1 MSRVAAFACVLEVEL
16 LIRDAA
22 GLKDKRRVVRRALD
36 RVRAKFNA
44 AAAEVGDLGDASRAS
59 LAFAVLSNSEAH
71 AHQQAQRIADFL
83 EALPLDAEIGD
94 ISTETILL

>member
-1 MSRVAAFACVLEVEL
+1 MAAFACVLRVDL
-16 LIRDAA
+16 LIHDAA

-44 AAAEVGDLGDASRAS
+44 AAAEVGDLGDPSRAS
-59 LAFAVLSNSEAH
+59 LAFAVLSNSETH
-71 AHQQAQRIADFL
+71 AHQQTQRIADFL
-83 EALPLDAEIGD
+83 EALPLDAEIAD

>member
-1 MSRVAAFACVLEVEL
+1 MAAFACILHVEL
-16 LIRDAA
+16 AVRDAA
-22 GLKDKRRVVRRALD
+22 SLKGKRRVVRRAVD

-44 AAAEVGDLGDASRAS
+44 AAAEVGELGDPSRAA

-71 AHQQAQRIADFL
+71 AHAQAQRIADFL
-83 EALPLDAEIGD
+83 EALPLDAEIGE

>member
-1 MSRVAAFACVLEVEL
+1 MAAFACILHVEL
-16 LIRDAA
+16 AVHDAA
-22 GLKDKRRVVRRALD
+22 SLKDKRRVVRRAVD

-44 AAAEVGDLGDASRAS
+44 AVAEVGELGDPSRAA

-71 AHQQAQRIADFL
+71 AHAQAQHIADFL
-83 EALPLDAEIGD
+83 ETLPLDAEIGD